1 MLIAQISDMHL
12 KGEGELLYDR
22 VDTTGFLERAVA
34 HLNALEPRPDIV
46 LATGDLVDNGLPAQ
60 YANLRRVLSA
70 LAMPACLIPGNHDLR
85 AALRGA
91 FPDHGYLRGEGFLQY
106 TVEGMPVRL
115 IALDTL
121 VEGKHHGAL
130 CDVRL
135 DWLEARLAEQDGP
148 TLLFMHH
155 PPFDV
160 GIERMDGM
168 GLTEGG
174 ERLSALVRRHPNVE
188 RIVCGHIHRPIQM
201 RWAGTLASIAPS
213 TAHQVALDLRAGAK
227 LALRM
232 EPPGGVLHQ
241 WRPGSGLVTHLSYVG
256 DYETPQPPRKAAA

>member
-12 KGEGELLYDR
+12 KGEGELLHDR
-22 VDTTGFLERAVA
+22 IDTTGFLERAVA
-34 HLNALEPRPDIV
+34 HLNALDPRPDIV
-46 LATGDLVDNGLPAQ
+46 LATGDLVENGLPAQ

-70 LAMPACLIPGNHDLR
+70 LAMPVCLIPGNHDLR
-85 AALRGA
+85 DALRRA
-91 FPDHGYLRGEGFLQY
+91 FPDHSYLPGEGFLQY

-130 CDVRL
+130 CDARL

-160 GIERMDGM
+160 GIEKMDGM

-174 ERLSALVRRHPNVE
+174 ERLAALVRRHPNVE
-188 RIVCGHIHRPIQM
+188 RVVCGHIHRPIQM

-232 EPPGGVLHQ
+232 EPPGVALHQ

-256 DYETPQPPRKAAA
+256 DYEAPRKSA

>member
-34 HLNALEPRPDIV
+34 HLNALDPRPDIV
-46 LATGDLVDNGLPAQ
+46 PATGDLVDNGLPAQ

-70 LAMPACLIPGNHDLR
+70 LAMPVCLIPGNHDLR

-91 FPDHGYLRGEGFLQY
+91 FPDHGYLPGEGFLQY

-174 ERLSALVRRHPNVE
+174 ARLSALVRRHPNVE

-232 EPPGGVLHQ
+232 EPPGVVLHQ

>member
-34 HLNALEPRPDIV
+34 HLNALDPRPDIV

-70 LAMPACLIPGNHDLR
+70 LAMPVCLIPGNHDLR

-91 FPDHGYLRGEGFLQY
+91 FPDHGYLPGEGFLQY

-174 ERLSALVRRHPNVE
+174 ERLAALVRRHPNVE

-227 LALRM
+227 LSIRM
-232 EPPGGVLHQ
+232 EPPGVVLHQ

-256 DYETPQPPRKAAA
+256 DYETPQRSG